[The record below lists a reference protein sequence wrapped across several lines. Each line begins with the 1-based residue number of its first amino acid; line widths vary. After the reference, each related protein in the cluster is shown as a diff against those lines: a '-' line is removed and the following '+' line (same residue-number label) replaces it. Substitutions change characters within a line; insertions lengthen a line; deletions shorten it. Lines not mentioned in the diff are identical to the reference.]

1 MSTTRPLLGMITE
14 VTCSESPG
22 GRLSSAGHQPRD
34 PLTEDEFAVPE
45 DKQEELKCVR
55 SRVEQVFRVTFTII
69 GLLDPTLA
77 HGSKASRQIW
87 LQLKGKQDD
96 VSRAKEYVK
105 GLCDPE
111 LQQVEQ
117 YPPDMH
123 CIFVGAQ
130 GLFLD
135 RLLRDTSAEVAVL
148 ELGRLRLLGRQE
160 AVVMAQSRVQQFVCL
175 FREKRGVPGDR
186 EPAVKRAFRA
196 FVEERADKYT
206 MELLLLP
213 SALKEELL
221 GLAQSPT
228 PTARTP
234 APGVEARQP
243 LPILPEQ
250 DRSQTSTPVTDLS
263 HRILDATFEDKAVG
277 LTSEA
282 VLNPRTSHKR
292 RSSES
297 ESRDSKRQYSLER
310 KDEELETDWCCIIG
324 DSRSR
329 TPAPV
334 ASPAADKDVVV
345 LDPSEPSDD
354 VDGVSPETNFKCLVN
369 FFKTMGYPQEVVE
382 RVVRETDQR
391 EDTFLLLERIV
402 EESHRSQSGDPRA
415 SGHHS
420 SSASSSSF
428 CRSRDKERSQS
439 RPFYELKSKENIQP
453 ANNCVGLRAPFTG
466 SSVQQRATLRRSSSA
481 QGEIIIIDSEGDDKP
496 KPVGQQVVAKGDYL
510 SRGNGHPMGTV
521 RVETLTPLQSASERP
536 SCSYQPPCRVLPS
549 PTTRTELPPKAVP
562 LTGVSRFQQ
571 SLRTPYRL
579 TLQNESGRQGLR
591 HVVIDGS
598 NVAMAHGLHRFF
610 SCRGI
615 ALAVETFWKMGH
627 REITV
632 FVPQWRQKKDPNI
645 TEQHFLSQLEDLRL
659 LSFTPSREVGGQRIS
674 SHDDR
679 FLLHLAEKTGGVIVT
694 NDNMRDFVD
703 TSEAWRKIVQE
714 RLLQFTF
721 VEDHF
726 MLPDDPLGKHGPR
739 LEDFLR
745 KDFSYTPV
753 TVSAWPDLRA
763 TPPVYTKC
771 SSRPSF
777 SAQMRPASQWPHT
790 GPPGWCPPRPS
801 PSPPPPRSPAE
812 TTELKRKLYDIFP
825 DQKQRIDRILV
836 DNPYMRDLNALSGLL
851 LG

>member
-1 MSTTRPLLGMITE
+1 M
-14 VTCSESPG
+14 
-22 GRLSSAGHQPRD
+22 
-34 PLTEDEFAVPE
+34 
-45 DKQEELKCVR
+45 
-55 SRVEQVFRVTFTII
+55 
-69 GLLDPTLA
+69 
-77 HGSKASRQIW
+77 
-87 LQLKGKQDD
+87 
-96 VSRAKEYVK
+96 K

-123 CIFVGAQ
+123 CIFVGAR

-135 RLLRDTSAEVAVL
+135 RLLRDTSAEVAVA

-243 LPILPEQ
+243 LPILLEQ

-329 TPAPV
+329 TASSVSCPAP
-334 ASPAADKDVVV
+334 DKDVVV
-345 LDPSEPSDD
+345 LDPSEPSGD

-369 FFKTMGYPQEVVE
+369 FFKTMGYPQDVVE

-402 EESHRSQSGDPRA
+402 EESHRPQTGDPRA
-415 SGHHS
+415 TGHHS
-420 SSASSSSF
+420 SSASSSSSSSSF
-428 CRSRDKERSQS
+428 CRSRDKERPQS

-453 ANNCVGLRAPFTG
+453 ASNCVGLRAPFAG

-481 QGEIIIIDSEGDDKP
+481 QGDVIIIDGEGHDKP
-496 KPVGQQVVAKGDYL
+496 KPAGQQVLAKADYL
-510 SRGNGHPMGTV
+510 SRGGGHPVGTV

-536 SCSYQPPCRVLPS
+536 SCSYQPPGRVLPS
-549 PTTRTELPPKAVP
+549 PTTRAELPPKAVP

-579 TLQNESGRQGLR
+579 TLQNEPGRLGLR

-598 NVAMAHGLHRFF
+598 NVAMA
-610 SCRGI
+610 
-615 ALAVETFWKMGH
+615 
-627 REITV
+627 
-632 FVPQWRQKKDPNI
+632 
-645 TEQHFLSQLEDLRL
+645 
-659 LSFTPSREVGGQRIS
+659 
-674 SHDDR
+674 
-679 FLLHLAEKTGGVIVT
+679 
-694 NDNMRDFVD
+694 
-703 TSEAWRKIVQE
+703 
-714 RLLQFTF
+714 
-721 VEDHF
+721 
-726 MLPDDPLGKHGPR
+726 
-739 LEDFLR
+739 
-745 KDFSYTPV
+745 
-753 TVSAWPDLRA
+753 
-763 TPPVYTKC
+763 
-771 SSRPSF
+771 
-777 SAQMRPASQWPHT
+777 
-790 GPPGWCPPRPS
+790 
-801 PSPPPPRSPAE
+801 
-812 TTELKRKLYDIFP
+812 
-825 DQKQRIDRILV
+825 
-836 DNPYMRDLNALSGLL
+836 
-851 LG
+851 